1 MALLVV
7 GVLLLLT
14 GLVGLIPSKQSGS
27 GIDVTFAVAEI
38 RKETIGVR
46 RVNKVNTNDLDVAL
60 RKVTLD
66 PRDAVKLFRRAE
78 SLRSKVDRVIGVEG
92 IDDVPA
98 EALNLLARSYALL
111 EDWAEAAHYYDLYVQ
126 KRPSGWEAQFARG
139 RMYANVAQHTDANS
153 RAKRESNLAAL
164 AAHQAALARLP
175 EKKVKSDPDTHSQF
189 LTHQGAMKKRLGR
202 LDEAQYDVT
211 LGYHLARA
219 ASLKGDAA
227 YNLAGI
233 FSMMGKKNLAL
244 QFARQATSLGSGC
257 PILGHL
263 DDYFK
268 NLRHDREFKQL
279 VKDLRVDCTRR
290 R

>member
-1 MALLVV
+1 M
-7 GVLLLLT
+7 
-14 GLVGLIPSKQSGS
+14 
-27 GIDVTFAVAEI
+27 AEI

-175 EKKVKSDPDTHSQF
+175 EKKVKSDPDTQSQF

-211 LGYHLARA
+211 LGYHMARA
-219 ASLKGDAA
+219 AKVKGDAA

-233 FSMMGKKNLAL
+233 FCLMGKKNLAL
-244 QFARQATSLGSGC
+244 QFARQAASLGTGC
-257 PILGHL
+257 RILGHL

-268 NLRHDREFKQL
+268 NLRHDREFNQL
-279 VKDLRVDCTRR
+279 AKELKVDCTRR